1 MSFLAWIILGLLA
14 GFIRSKLVNKRGDDV
29 ILDILLGI
37 LGAIIGGWLFNVFGA
52 VGIARLNLFGLPVA
66 VMGAVAVLLV
76 YHAIRRVF

>member
-14 GFIRSKLVNKRGDDV
+14 GFIWSKLVNEPGDDV

-37 LGAIIGGWLFNVFGA
+37 VGAIIGGWLFNIFEAASVIG
-52 VGIARLNLFGLPVA
+52 LNLFSLPEA

-76 YHAIRRVF
+76 YRAIRRAA